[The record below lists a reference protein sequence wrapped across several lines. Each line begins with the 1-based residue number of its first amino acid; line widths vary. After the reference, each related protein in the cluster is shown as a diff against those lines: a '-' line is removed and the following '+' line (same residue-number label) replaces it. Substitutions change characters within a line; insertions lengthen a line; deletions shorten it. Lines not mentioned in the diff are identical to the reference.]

1 MASARASVKGRAVRP
16 RSRSALAVVKNI
28 RYFDMR
34 NASSVTSGS
43 PAASAGLKTG
53 DVITAFGGQAI
64 ASPDDLTSAV
74 SAKQPGDKVTV
85 TYVRNGATNT
95 TNVTLG
101 TRAS

>member
-1 MASARASVKGRAVRP
+1 M
-16 RSRSALAVVKNI
+16 AVVKNI